1 VLVPALLVVESSYWI
16 FSRALLPH
24 LAPASSGF
32 WMVGLAMVEVA
43 LLARGRLDWRV
54 FWRHR
59 WFFAV
64 IGVLVGVNTNM
75 GFVAVRYV
83 EPGTASLL
91 SRTSII
97 FGVAL
102 GVFWLGERLSRTE
115 TVGAVIAVLGA
126 ITISV
131 QPGDHLR
138 AGSLIVVI
146 ATLLYALHSAVVKR
160 YGSNLPFMEFF
171 FFRLAAT
178 TAVLL
183 LLGIGQGQL
192 AWPGTTA
199 WMILVPA
206 ATVNVV
212 LSRGLYYLAL
222 RKLDMSVLTIALTL
236 SPVVTWLWSV
246 PLFGGR
252 PTSIEVVG
260 GLAILAGVMVVSAS
274 RAGWLPRR

>member
-1 VLVPALLVVESSYWI
+1 MPPA
-16 FSRALLPH
+16 A
-24 LAPASSGF
+24 SGF
-32 WMVGLAMVEVA
+32 WMIGIAVVELA
-43 LLARGRLDWRV
+43 LFARGRIDAGVLV
-54 FWRHR
+54 RHR
-59 WFFAV
+59 WFFLT
-64 IGVLVGVNTNM
+64 IGLLVGVNTNL
-75 GFVAVRYV
+75 GFVAMRYV

-102 GVFWLGERLSRTE
+102 GVLWLGERLTRVQSAGAALAI
-115 TVGAVIAVLGA
+115 VGVL
-126 ITISV
+126 IVSF

-160 YGSNLPFMEFF
+160 YGSHMPFLEFF
-171 FFRLAAT
+171 FFRLLAT

-183 LLGIGQGQL
+183 VLGVAQGQL
-192 AWPGTTA
+192 VWPGATA
-199 WMILVPA
+199 WVILVLA

-222 RKLDMSVLTIALTL
+222 RRLDMTVLTIALTL
-236 SPVVTWLWSV
+236 SPVVTWLWAM

-252 PTSIEVVG
+252 PTTREIVG
-260 GLAILAGVMVVSAS
+260 GLAILGGVIVVSAAGGGLVS
-274 RAGWLPRR
+274 GGRRPPRARR